1 MEFGVCFTDPF
12 CLQLN
17 TFASETE
24 TMIIHIHFHSHRT
37 GVTRSVETLIPV
49 MNKYTEAR
57 VFGYGIDCP
66 KTGFTALLRQV
77 YSGGGTVI
85 HAHRNNEMLFAILLR
100 LLRAKFRLIFTRH
113 SDTSPSGFTVWL
125 MKKADMVI
133 SLNPGMAETLPCRNT
148 MIPHGVDTEL
158 FSPGE
163 RTGIQGIKQNYLVS
177 VVGRIRPSKGQL
189 VAMKAISGLLEKN
202 RELGLMLI
210 GKVDN
215 AGYADE
221 IREIALRNKIESQVH
236 FIPETND
243 IVRYYRASSVVII
256 PSVSE
261 GFSLVCLEAMAC
273 GVITVAT
280 GATGIHDSVIQH
292 GLNGYLFPV
301 DDVAALSR
309 ILSDVV
315 SGNSLPDRE
324 VIRKTILDKWS
335 VDNNVREL
343 LKVYSNI

>member
-1 MEFGVCFTDPF
+1 
-12 CLQLN
+12 
-17 TFASETE
+17 
-24 TMIIHIHFHSHRT
+24 
-37 GVTRSVETLIPV
+37 
-49 MNKYTEAR
+49 
-57 VFGYGIDCP
+57 
-66 KTGFTALLRQV
+66 
-77 YSGGGTVI
+77 
-85 HAHRNNEMLFAILLR
+85 
-100 LLRAKFRLIFTRH
+100 
-113 SDTSPSGFTVWL
+113 
-125 MKKADMVI
+125 
-133 SLNPGMAETLPCRNT
+133 
-148 MIPHGVDTEL
+148 
-158 FSPGE
+158 
-163 RTGIQGIKQNYLVS
+163 
-177 VVGRIRPSKGQL
+177 
-189 VAMKAISGLLEKN
+189 MKAISGLLEKN